1 MQVAFFGGSFDPPH
15 VGHVLL
21 SAYLGTVA
29 GFDRVLVAPVF
40 GHAFDKPLSPFNH
53 RLRMC
58 ELAFARLPFVEVS
71 AIESTLEAPNY
82 TLHTLQAIKQAHPD
96 WQLRL
101 AIGSDVLAD
110 TSQWYQFE
118 AVSALAPPFVFAR
131 RGTAEAESGTRLLP
145 EVSSSEL
152 REKLRRAGDPAVR
165 RVLGELVAPA
175 VITYAIEKGLYR

>member
-15 VGHVLL
+15 AGHVLL

-40 GHAFDKPLSPFNH
+40 GHAFDKPLSAFEH

-101 AIGSDVLAD
+101 AIGSDVLAE

-131 RGTAEAESGTRLLP
+131 RGSAEAESGTHLLP
-145 EVSSSEL
+145 EVSSGEL
-152 REKLRRAGDPAVR
+152 RKRLRRAGDPAVR
-165 RVLGELVAPA
+165 RALGDLMAPA
-175 VITYAIEKGLYR
+175 VIEYAIEKGLYL

>member
-15 VGHVLL
+15 AGHVLL

-40 GHAFDKPLSPFNH
+40 GHAFDKPLSPFKH

-82 TLHTLQAIKQAHPD
+82 TLHTLQAIKQAHLD

-101 AIGSDVLAD
+101 AVGSDVLAD
-110 TSQWYQFE
+110 TSQWYHFE
-118 AVSALAPPFVFAR
+118 AVAALAPPFVFAR
-131 RGTAEAESGTRLLP
+131 RGAAKAESSTRLLP

-152 REKLRRAGDPAVR
+152 REKLRRAGEPAVR
-165 RVLGELVAPA
+165 RALAELMAPA
-175 VITYAIEKGLYR
+175 VIEYAIEKRLYL

>member
-1 MQVAFFGGSFDPPH
+1 MQVAVFGGSFDPPH
-15 VGHVLL
+15 AGHVLL

-29 GFDRVLVAPVF
+29 AFDRVLVTPVF
-40 GHAFDKPLSPFNH
+40 WHAFDKPLSPFEH
-53 RLRMC
+53 RLHMC

-82 TLHTLQAIKQAHPD
+82 TLHTLQAIKRAHPD

-118 AVSALAPPFVFAR
+118 SVAALAPPFVFAR
-131 RGTAEAESGTRLLP
+131 RGAAEAESSTRLLP

-152 REKLRRAGDPAVR
+152 RERLRQAGDPAVR
-165 RVLGELVAPA
+165 RVLSELMAPA
-175 VITYAIEKGLYR
+175 VIEYAIEKGLYV